1 MTEIKTLPPE
11 ELYGKLFYDVMSID
25 ELFGKDK
32 QFKKSDIENRIDEIS
47 EYFEVRWW
55 RKFFCYG
62 VNITGKLTVQD

>member
-1 MTEIKTLPPE
+1 
-11 ELYGKLFYDVMSID
+11 MSID

-55 RKFFCYG
+55 CK
-62 VNITGKLTVQD
+62 K